1 MEEEKRKIV
10 LILKNTRDNLVDDN
24 VKRMSNFSRDDIRSP
39 CLVSIYHRSSIVQ
52 NLIRDYEILPLE
64 IECTGCLFSC
74 ATTPLSEFFS
84 SSPISRFRSQ
94 FSADLFARH
103 AYSSL
108 KLFALST
115 FSPCTLIHRFAFRN
129 GFARETSPPMNART
143 LVALTDSF
151 ILVYCARDFF
161 FFYFTRFKLR
171 DDYYIF

>member
-1 MEEEKRKIV
+1 
-10 LILKNTRDNLVDDN
+10 
-24 VKRMSNFSRDDIRSP
+24 MSRFYI
-39 CLVSIYHRSSIVQ
+39 SSI
-52 NLIRDYEILPLE
+52 LDRSESHPRLYEILPLE

-143 LVALTDSF
+143 LVALTDFF
-151 ILVYCARDFF
+151 ILVYLYSGFF
-161 FFYFTRFKLR
+161 FFFFITRFKLR
-171 DDYYIF
+171 DDYFIF

>member
-1 MEEEKRKIV
+1 MISRI
-10 LILKNTRDNLVDDN
+10 I
-24 VKRMSNFSRDDIRSP
+24 MSNECQTSRETIFVRSFTHA
-39 CLVSIYHRSSIVQ
+39 SRFYIFHRSSIVQ

-84 SSPISRFRSQ
+84 TSPISRFRSQ

-143 LVALTDSF
+143 PVALTDSF
-151 ILVYCARDFF
+151 ILVYLCPGFF
-161 FFYFTRFKLR
+161 LPFFILR
-171 DDYYIF
+171 DLTYETIIIFFDL